1 MTICNYSKPV
11 REGGMK
17 VAVIGANGQL
27 GQDVVRAFADQG
39 DEVRA
44 LNSRGH

>member
-1 MTICNYSKPV
+1 M
-11 REGGMK
+11 R

-27 GQDVVRAFADQG
+27 GHDLVRAFADQG

-44 LNSRGH
+44 LTHEDVELSSLES